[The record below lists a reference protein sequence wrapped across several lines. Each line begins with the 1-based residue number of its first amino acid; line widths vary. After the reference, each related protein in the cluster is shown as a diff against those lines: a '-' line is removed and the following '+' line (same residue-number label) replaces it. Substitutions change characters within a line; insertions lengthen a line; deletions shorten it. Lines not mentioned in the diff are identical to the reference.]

1 MECYA
6 GIDAGST
13 YVKVAMVSDHTILGC
28 KVAPTGINCPKTAR
42 YLFDGLLNELGA
54 SRSDVASIVS
64 TGYGRRTI
72 DFSDETVSEIAAHAN
87 GTILTTP
94 EQVTIRTIIDIG
106 GQDSKVII
114 LNEEN
119 EVKNFAMNDKCA
131 AGTGRFIEVLAQTL
145 ETTLDE
151 IGPLS
156 LQAKN
161 PCQINSLCVVFA
173 QSEVIS
179 LLARGK
185 DRGDIIAGIH
195 NSLAKRISAMARRAG
210 LESEI
215 LLSGGGAL
223 NPGLAAAFEDELM
236 MDIHVAKNAQFNGA
250 IGAAIFAG
258 KVS

>member
-13 YVKVAMVSDHTILGC
+13 YVKVAIVSDQTLMAC
-28 KVAPTGINCPKTAR
+28 KVAPTGIDCPKTAR
-42 YLFDGLLNELGA
+42 HLFESLLNELGIPK
-54 SRSDVASIVS
+54 SDVISVVS

-72 DFSDETVSEIAAHAN
+72 DFADETISEITAHAS
-87 GTILTTP
+87 GTIWTAP
-94 EQVTIRTIIDIG
+94 EQTRIKTLVDIG
-106 GQDSKVII
+106 GQDSKVIM
-114 LNEEN
+114 LGEEK

-145 ETTLDE
+145 ETTVDE

-156 LQAKN
+156 LQAKA

-179 LLARGK
+179 LLAQGK
-185 DRGDIIAGIH
+185 DREDIIAGIH
-195 NSLAKRISAMARRAG
+195 NSFAKRILGMARKIG
-210 LESEI
+210 LEAEV

-223 NPGLAAAFEDELM
+223 NPGIVASFEDESM
-236 MDIHVAKNAQFNGA
+236 MDIHIAKNPQFNGA
-250 IGAAIFAG
+250 IGAAILAG
-258 KVS
+258 KR